1 MSQAPTG
8 VPRETFDRARDFVYS
23 HARLLERQLFR
34 YRYEDGPEALVLS
47 ALAAY
52 QNADG
57 GFGNALEPD
66 KRTPYSQPIDVET
79 AFEVLDELD
88 AMDSPMVQRACS
100 FLGSITTP
108 EGGVPFSL
116 PSVNAF
122 AHAPWWGADEEPPAA
137 INPTA
142 GIAAILL
149 RHGVRH
155 PWLERALAFCRAAIE
170 RSESTQFH
178 DLREAIHL
186 LEALTTGP
194 EAGWAQRQLDRLAE
208 RITAGGLIETDPGAQ
223 GYVMKPLDWAP
234 TPRSFARKLVAD
246 DVVERHLEALVAEQQ
261 PDGGWPISWPTV
273 SPAVELEWRGIVT
286 LRALRTL
293 EAYAG

>member
-1 MSQAPTG
+1 MAPSAPG

-23 HARLLERQLFR
+23 QARLLERQLFR
-34 YRYEDGPEALVLS
+34 YRYEEGPKALVLS

-88 AMDSPMVQRACS
+88 AMDSPMVPRACG
-100 FLGSITTP
+100 FLESVSTP
-108 EGGVPFSL
+108 DGGVPFSL

-122 AHAPWWGADEEPPAA
+122 AHAPWWGADEDPPAA

-142 GIAAILL
+142 GLAAILL
-149 RHGVRH
+149 RNGVRH
-155 PWLERALAFCRAAIE
+155 PWLDGALAFCRAEIE

-186 LEALTTGP
+186 LEALADGP
-194 EAGWAQRQLDRLAE
+194 EAEWAQRQLDRLAE
-208 RITAGGLIETDPGAQ
+208 RIGAGGLIETDPDAQ
-223 GYVMKPLDWAP
+223 GYVMMPLDWAP
-234 TPRSFARKLVAD
+234 TPRSFARRLVAD
-246 DVVERHLEALVAEQQ
+246 DVVERHLEALHGKQQ